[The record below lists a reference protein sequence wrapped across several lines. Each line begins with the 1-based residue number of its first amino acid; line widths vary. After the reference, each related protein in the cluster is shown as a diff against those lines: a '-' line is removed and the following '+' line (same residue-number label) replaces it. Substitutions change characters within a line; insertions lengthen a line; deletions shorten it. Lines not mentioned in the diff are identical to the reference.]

1 MPLSPAEI
9 RWGRGTANGMFV
21 GNFTDLANWNA
32 DDVSPD
38 APRIPADIDRARVD
52 RSDTNMT
59 FDSQI
64 AVGNFLFGVD
74 EAGQQFTFEPTA
86 DVTLTSNYFVAFNEG
101 DVTVDIQE
109 GALLT
114 VGGNFLLGQWDGK
127 NQGALTMDGRDI
139 TVSIAGMVDN
149 SGGATILGDKYGVDA
164 SGNPSSST
172 TSERV
177 DILLDITTGTL
188 KTKNIRFAPNGDL
201 ATYLATNTVPGN
213 ENTMGIRL
221 GAEGRIVIVG
231 SDATST
237 IRNLVA
243 NGLLYPDSAT
253 GTIQALFDGT
263 DTQVQVALAG
273 DYNGDGMVN
282 VADYTVWRDTL
293 GQTGSGLPA
302 DGDGGG
308 AVDAADYEF
317 WKQRFGNATT
327 VAFAASRVPEPSGL
341 LAALVMSGIFALLF
355 RARVERP
362 VVVSARPPRVR

>member
-1 MPLSPAEI
+1 
-9 RWGRGTANGMFV
+9 
-21 GNFTDLANWNA
+21 
-32 DDVSPD
+32 
-38 APRIPADIDRARVD
+38 
-52 RSDTNMT
+52 
-59 FDSQI
+59 
-64 AVGNFLFGVD
+64 
-74 EAGQQFTFEPTA
+74 
-86 DVTLTSNYFVAFNEG
+86 
-101 DVTVDIQE
+101 
-109 GALLT
+109 
-114 VGGNFLLGQWDGK
+114 
-127 NQGALTMDGRDI
+127 
-139 TVSIAGMVDN
+139 
-149 SGGATILGDKYGVDA
+149 
-164 SGNPSSST
+164 
-172 TSERV
+172 
-177 DILLDITTGTL
+177 
-188 KTKNIRFAPNGDL
+188 
-201 ATYLATNTVPGN
+201 
-213 ENTMGIRL
+213 MGIRL